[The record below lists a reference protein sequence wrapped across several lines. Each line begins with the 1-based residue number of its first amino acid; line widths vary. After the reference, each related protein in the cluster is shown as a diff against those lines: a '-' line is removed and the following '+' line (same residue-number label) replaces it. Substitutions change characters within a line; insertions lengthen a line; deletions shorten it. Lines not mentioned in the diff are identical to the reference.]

1 MKRLKEY
8 FSNKTGEQIFALCL
22 LVSVVAVMLFCAI
35 VRLCGGLWFTADLE
49 SVPEPSKFWR
59 EVIKGALLIFE
70 LLFVYKILCRTSWL
84 ICFGIA
90 LAETL
95 IGILLGET
103 ISNALVSGIYYGVCY
118 FIIPLCFNR
127 SWFSLLESFL
137 LYILQ
142 IIYAVL
148 FLYGR
153 VGVIDISNGH
163 NFIYSVLGSI
173 DYKLFI
179 VCLYLL
185 IKYFG
190 GFKLWKKQKR
200 LIFQTDLKTSK
211 KESEGQAVR

>member
-49 SVPEPSKFWR
+49 SVPEPSKFWQ

-103 ISNALVSGIYYGVCY
+103 INNSIVSNLFYMACIL
-118 FIIPLCFNR
+118 FIPIIFVR
-127 SWFSLLESFL
+127 SWFSLLENAILYALSMLYSIVFL
-137 LYILQ
+137 
-142 IIYAVL
+142 V
-148 FLYGR
+148 GR
-153 VGVIDISNGH
+153 IGNLSPDLGY
-163 NFIYSVLGSI
+163 NFIISILGTI
-173 DYKLFI
+173 DFKLFF
-179 VCLYLL
+179 VSLYL
-185 IKYFG
+185 IVKYFG
-190 GFKLWKKQKR
+190 GIRLWKKQKR
-200 LIFQTDLKTSK
+200 LIFQTDLRMK
-211 KESEGQAVR
+211 KETE